1 MRAPLTPSVRSANA
15 NANAN
20 ANTTTRTPSKHHRH
34 PNAQQEVDPT
44 PDSADLEQM
53 EWAQDGFFQD
63 LATSIPGIDEAMSFA
78 EVMKQVQS
86 MDYSAIVFD
95 TAPTGHTLRLLNFP
109 TLLEKGLNK
118 LVGLKAGLG
127 GMVGQVSRMMGVPG
141 GEELPDLLLGKVE
154 GLLDV
159 VRKVNAQFQ
168 DPALT
173 TFVCVCIP
181 EFLSL
186 YETERLVQELAR
198 CGIDSRNIVI
208 NQVIFAEAGEHR
220 APFFAP
226 RCACVPRVLGGPPS
240 KKGFSKPAAAVG
252 GVALGKRQRAHA
264 PVSPSPLS
272 PNTNTTP
279 LKTTT
284 APQHPPPPP
293 PRARARARARSRR
306 LPPARGARA
315 HAAEVPRTVP
325 RPLRGLPLSQAAAAG
340 GGGG

>member
-186 YETERLVQELAR
+186 YETEDFDGALDQLRQEVALAAVTR
-198 CGIDSRNIVI
+198 SEKGSVVIAGAERFDVAAVPTKVVDTTGAGDAYAAGFLAGMAHGKALPECGRWGSVAA
-208 NQVIFAEAGEHR
+208 AEAISH
-220 APFFAP
+220 F
-226 RCACVPRVLGGPPS
+226 
-240 KKGFSKPAAAVG
+240 
-252 GVALGKRQRAHA
+252 
-264 PVSPSPLS
+264 
-272 PNTNTTP
+272 
-279 LKTTT
+279 
-284 APQHPPPPP
+284 
-293 PRARARARARSRR
+293 
-306 LPPARGARA
+306 GAR
-315 HAAEVPRTVP
+315 P
-325 RPLRGLPLSQAAAAG
+325 QADLKALVAQG
-340 GGGG
+340 